1 MRCSFLCCFAAW
13 IGTLATSLTF
23 FFGPAAGKL
32 IVRFGARVVAVAG
45 ALLALVSL
53 LSASQAPNVPV
64 LFVTYG
70 LFFGIGSCCVYT
82 SVFAIVPTYFLK
94 WRSFSVGMIASGP
107 GAGIFVVGPILAAS
121 VEAFGWRGALLVMAS
136 MVVMICILAGCSFR
150 SNTPD
155 SYAEE
160 MTVVPGNQSK
170 EEKDHTIHP
179 EPKLWKNPEFV
190 VYTACSTFLHL
201 GNLIPTVH
209 LVRVVQS
216 SSV

>member
-1 MRCSFLCCFAAW
+1 
-13 IGTLATSLTF
+13 
-23 FFGPAAGKL
+23 
-32 IVRFGARVVAVAG
+32 
-45 ALLALVSL
+45 
-53 LSASQAPNVPV
+53 
-64 LFVTYG
+64 
-70 LFFGIGSCCVYT
+70 
-82 SVFAIVPTYFLK
+82 
-94 WRSFSVGMIASGP
+94 MIASGP
-107 GAGIFVVGPILAAS
+107 GAGIFVVGPILGAS

-136 MVVMICILAGCSFR
+136 MVVMICILASCSFR